1 MPKRGTDGRH
11 GFESRQP
18 KKKSVLCFILQ
29 TNFAAR
35 RTFVRLRANKIKSE
49 SDIINDLGLDSLD
62 IVELVMTL
70 EEKWNIVADDED
82 IKTLKTV
89 ADVVKYIEN
98 NAK

>member
-1 MPKRGTDGRH
+1 MLKAYSRDIITTSTRQVTTMI
-11 GFESRQP
+11 FETVRD
-18 KKKSVLCFILQ
+18 II
-29 TNFAAR
+29 AAQ
-35 RTFVRLRANKIKSE
+35 LGMGASKITPE

-98 NAK
+98 NAR

>member
-1 MPKRGTDGRH
+1 MI
-11 GFESRQP
+11 FE
-18 KKKSVLCFILQ
+18 
-29 TNFAAR
+29 T
-35 RTFVRLRANKIKSE
+35 VRDIIATQLGMDANKIKLE

-89 ADVVKYIEN
+89 ADVVRYIEN

>member
-1 MPKRGTDGRH
+1 MI
-11 GFESRQP
+11 FE
-18 KKKSVLCFILQ
+18 
-29 TNFAAR
+29 T
-35 RTFVRLRANKIKSE
+35 VRDIIATQLGMDANKIMPE

>member
-1 MPKRGTDGRH
+1 MI
-11 GFESRQP
+11 FE
-18 KKKSVLCFILQ
+18 
-29 TNFAAR
+29 T
-35 RTFVRLRANKIKSE
+35 VRDIIATQLGMDANKIKLE

-82 IKTLKTV
+82 IKTLKIV

>member
-1 MPKRGTDGRH
+1 MI
-11 GFESRQP
+11 FETVKGIIAEQ
-18 KKKSVLCFILQ
+18 LGID
-29 TNFAAR
+29 
-35 RTFVRLRANKIKSE
+35 ANRIKPE

-70 EEKWNIVADDED
+70 EEKWNIVADDDD

-89 ADVVKYIEN
+89 SDVVKYIEA

>member
-1 MPKRGTDGRH
+1 MI
-11 GFESRQP
+11 FETVRD
-18 KKKSVLCFILQ
+18 II
-29 TNFAAR
+29 AAQ
-35 RTFVRLRANKIKSE
+35 LGMDASKITPE

-89 ADVVKYIEN
+89 ADVVKYIEE

>member
-1 MPKRGTDGRH
+1 MI
-11 GFESRQP
+11 FE
-18 KKKSVLCFILQ
+18 
-29 TNFAAR
+29 T
-35 RTFVRLRANKIKSE
+35 VREIIATQLGMDANKIKPE

>member
-1 MPKRGTDGRH
+1 MIFETVRGIIATQLGID
-11 GFESRQP
+11 
-18 KKKSVLCFILQ
+18 
-29 TNFAAR
+29 
-35 RTFVRLRANKIKSE
+35 ANKIKPE

>member
-1 MPKRGTDGRH
+1 MI
-11 GFESRQP
+11 FE
-18 KKKSVLCFILQ
+18 
-29 TNFAAR
+29 T
-35 RTFVRLRANKIKSE
+35 VRDIIATQLGMDANKIKPE
-49 SDIINDLGLDSLD
+49 SDIINALGLDSLD

-89 ADVVKYIEN
+89 ADVVRYIEN

>member
-1 MPKRGTDGRH
+1 MDSEV
-11 GFESRQP
+11 FERIRDYLADQLDVEP
-18 KKKSVLCFILQ
+18 E
-29 TNFAAR
+29 
-35 RTFVRLRANKIKSE
+35 KITPE

-89 ADVVKYIEN
+89 ADVMKYIEN

>member
-1 MPKRGTDGRH
+1 MI
-11 GFESRQP
+11 FE
-18 KKKSVLCFILQ
+18 
-29 TNFAAR
+29 T
-35 RTFVRLRANKIKSE
+35 VRDIIATQLGMDANKIKLE

>member
-1 MPKRGTDGRH
+1 MI
-11 GFESRQP
+11 FE
-18 KKKSVLCFILQ
+18 
-29 TNFAAR
+29 T
-35 RTFVRLRANKIKSE
+35 VRDIIATQLGIDTNKIKPE

>member
-1 MPKRGTDGRH
+1 MI
-11 GFESRQP
+11 FE
-18 KKKSVLCFILQ
+18 
-29 TNFAAR
+29 T
-35 RTFVRLRANKIKSE
+35 VRDIIATQLGMDANNIKPE

>member
-1 MPKRGTDGRH
+1 MI
-11 GFESRQP
+11 FETVRD
-18 KKKSVLCFILQ
+18 II
-29 TNFAAR
+29 AAQ
-35 RTFVRLRANKIKSE
+35 LGMDASKITPE

-62 IVELVMTL
+62 IVGLVMTL

-89 ADVVKYIEN
+89 ADVVKYIEE

>member
-1 MPKRGTDGRH
+1 M
-11 GFESRQP
+11 
-18 KKKSVLCFILQ
+18 ILD
-29 TNFAAR
+29 TVKDIIAAQ
-35 RTFVRLRANKIKSE
+35 LGIDAGSIKPE

-70 EEKWNIVADDED
+70 EEKWNIVADDDD

-89 ADVVKYIEN
+89 ADVVKYIEA